1 MVHTSPMLHFL
12 LAAGELLQFLG
23 DFVSEIH
30 LKTAFITTLFI
41 LSLVAKFPIKS
52 CDLIQENFVA
62 TTPPKEEGV
71 RKPLNEGQRLQ
82 QRTRKAITEAYKVFA
97 PLVVSIIN
105 CQQTQRDKIDKIWK
119 LIENLPKVAK
129 DDLCKKGYM

>member
-62 TTPPKEEGV
+62 TTQPPKFRDEKKTLV
-71 RKPLNEGQRLQ
+71 VVLQ
-82 QRTRKAITEAYKVFA
+82 QRTRRAITEAYKVFA
-97 PLVVSIIN
+97 PLVVSII
-105 CQQTQRDKIDKIWK
+105 CSKQTQRDKIDKIWK